1 MALSKVSRGLVH
13 NAVTYL
19 VCERETEYVLWCF
32 WQHGNHTQG
41 VLKKRHGFKLCIWSL
56 ANCAYNCFFLLGMQQ
71 CYNTAAYQLENW
83 LFQSNIKGKPNFF
96 IIHKHSKN
104 KIGYTLD

>member
-1 MALSKVSRGLVH
+1 MALSKVSRALCTMLSPIWYVK
-13 NAVTYL
+13 
-19 VCERETEYVLWCF
+19 RETEYVLWCF

-71 CYNTAAYQLENW
+71 CYNTAAYQLRKTGSSSQTSRVNQIF
-83 LFQSNIKGKPNFF
+83 LSYISIQKTKSA
-96 IIHKHSKN
+96 
-104 KIGYTLD
+104 TL